1 MDIIILILVAAG
13 AWFSAYHCR
22 KMQRIYNEHAREVY
36 GQVVSWE
43 KKRRSSGRHMETCYD
58 MEVLTPDGESYYI
71 SSTSRNARKYEHQ
84 RDIVLLVPEGV
95 SGSVDNKI
103 LQELIMKELSG
114 KITDE
119 EAEKLSVFREIETAR
134 QQAEGVLADTSQ
146 RLTIIKEDNRYGRDL
161 KISVVTGAL
170 LSALAVIWIILQIC
184 SHL

>member
-1 MDIIILILVAAG
+1 MDIIILILMAAG

-22 KMQRIYNEHAREVY
+22 KMQRFYNEHAREVS

-43 KKRRSSGRHMETCYD
+43 KKRRSSGRYMETCYD
-58 MEVLTPDGESYYI
+58 MEVLTPDGESCYI
-71 SSTSRNARKYEHQ
+71 SSTSRKARKYEHQ

-95 SGSVDNKI
+95 TGSVDNKI

-134 QQAEGVLADTSQ
+134 QQAESVLADTSQ

-161 KISVVTGAL
+161 KLSVVMGAL
-170 LSALAVIWIILQIC
+170 LSALAVIWIILQIY

>member
-13 AWFSAYHCR
+13 AWLSAYHCR

-84 RDIVLLVPEGV
+84 RDIVLLVPDGV

-103 LQELIMKELSG
+103 LQDLIMKELSG
-114 KITDE
+114 KITDD
-119 EAEKLSVFREIETAR
+119 EAEKLSMFREIDAAC
-134 QQAEGVLADTSQ
+134 QQAESVLADTSQ
-146 RLTIIKEDNRYGRDL
+146 RLTIIKEDNRYAKDL
-161 KISVVTGAL
+161 KLSVVMGAL